1 MDTMNLRKDDD
12 YLRLWKTAFPDP
24 ATFPACCAK
33 CLFIRLLLVVT
44 TMDKYRRGWLDS
56 DIFSHVTLRY
66 LWTSERRANISAL
79 FLIPSYGFSP
89 ITKARAVPLPA
100 ALSKKTFDLINSFP
114 LVEDLSVKG
123 IIDLV

>member
-1 MDTMNLRKDDD
+1 MVAKMDTMNLRKDHD
-12 YLRLWKTAFPDP
+12 YLRLWETAFPDP

-33 CLFIRLLLVVT
+33 YLFIRLLLVVT

-56 DIFSHVTLRY
+56 DIFSYVTLRY
-66 LWTSERRANISAL
+66 LWTSERRANIS
-79 FLIPSYGFSP
+79 FFDGFSP

-114 LVEDLSVKG
+114 LVEDLTVKG